1 MKNTLAIITLLLAL
15 SLTSC
20 NNAPA
25 DKSTADKEKEL
36 LKKELELAKK
46 ELELKKQET
55 QQKTE
60 RRTVAADKPKS
71 RETQQ
76 TTERVAP
83 PAPKDIHDDPLMV
96 VQAIF
101 DAAQSHDVSQLSG
114 LCDPTGSGDGDTK
127 ALCNV
132 GSQTQQ
138 VQDAFIS
145 YFQNGRIIGN
155 AVISENRAKVKI
167 KFGPDGT
174 RDEEMNLV
182 KVNGKWY
189 LSDF

>member
-1 MKNTLAIITLLLAL
+1 MKNTFAIATLLAAFLL
-15 SLTSC
+15 SSC
-20 NNAPA
+20 NNTPA
-25 DKSTADKEKEL
+25 DKSTEDKEKEL

-46 ELELKKQET
+46 ELELKNQET
-55 QQKTE
+55 QRKTE
-60 RRTVAADKPKS
+60 RRTAVADKP
-71 RETQQ
+71 RGGETPQNA
-76 TTERVAP
+76 ERVAP
-83 PAPKDIHDDPLMV
+83 SAPKDIHDDPLMV

-101 DAAQSHDVSQLSG
+101 DAAQSHDMSSLSG

-145 YFQNGRIIGN
+145 YFQNGRTIGN
-155 AVISENRAKVKI
+155 AVISENRAKVKF

-174 RDEEMNLV
+174 RDEEMSLV

-189 LSDF
+189 LSSF

>member
-1 MKNTLAIITLLLAL
+1 MKNTFAIATLLVAFLL
-15 SLTSC
+15 SSC
-20 NNAPA
+20 NNTPA

-36 LKKELELAKK
+36 LKKELELTKK
-46 ELELKKQET
+46 ELELKNQET
-55 QQKTE
+55 LRKTE
-60 RRTVAADKPKS
+60 IRTVVADKP
-71 RETQQ
+71 RAGETPQNAV
-76 TTERVAP
+76 RVAA
-83 PAPKDIHDDPLMV
+83 APKDIHQDPLMV

-101 DAAQSHDVSQLSG
+101 DAAQSHDMSSLSG

-145 YFQNGRIIGN
+145 YFQNGRTIGN
-155 AVISENRAKVKI
+155 AVISENRAKVKF

-174 RDEEMNLV
+174 RDEEMSLV

>member
-1 MKNTLAIITLLLAL
+1 MKTTFATATLLAAFVMN
-15 SLTSC
+15 SC
-20 NNAPA
+20 NNNQA
-25 DKSTADKEKEL
+25 DKSTAEKEKEL

-46 ELELKKQET
+46 ELELKNQET

-60 RRTVAADKPKS
+60 RRTVVADKSKA

-76 TTERVAP
+76 NNERVAP
-83 PAPKDIHDDPLMV
+83 AAPKNIHDDPLMV

-101 DAAQSHDVSQLSG
+101 DAAQSNDMSQLSG
-114 LCDPTGSGDGDTK
+114 LCDPTGLGDGDTK
-127 ALCNV
+127 AICNV
-132 GSQTQQ
+132 SGQTQQ

-145 YFQNGRIIGN
+145 YFQNGRTIGN